1 MEPNLH
7 EFYTAGE
14 LAKMFML
21 SKQTILYYDRRG
33 ILEPKF
39 ISDNGYRY
47 YSLSQYLTLEI
58 IINLRKLDIPLPEI
72 QAYLKDRSPE
82 NLRKLLERKDQAC
95 LDIIRQNEKIRNDIA
110 IAFQQFEKAET
121 SLLDQIMLTYRRE
134 KKFYL
139 SPIKQDTHGRDVIFT
154 LARHNLKV
162 FSKRH
167 FKERAI
173 GWIITKE
180 DFLAQGRGRATA
192 FFSTVNQN
200 HPPGDAHLFTRPA
213 GCYLTL
219 RFSGTFHSRAP
230 EASQALQNFMT
241 RNSLTPI
248 GDVYIMPLRNHWM
261 TSNPNE
267 YLNQISF
274 QVTPL
279 SPPD

>member
-1 MEPNLH
+1 MGPNPH

-95 LDIIRQNEKIRNDIA
+95 LETIRQNEKIRNDIA
-110 IAFQQFEKAET
+110 IAFQQFEKANT
-121 SLLDQIMLTYRRE
+121 SLLDQIMLNYRRE

-139 SPIKQDTHGRDVIFT
+139 SPLNQNTEGRDVIFT

-180 DFLAQGRGRATA
+180 DFLSQGRGRATA

-200 HPPGDAHLFTRPA
+200 HSPGDAHIFTRPA
-213 GCYLTL
+213 GSYLTL

-230 EASQALQNFMT
+230 EVSQALQKFMA
-241 RNSLTPI
+241 RNGLAPVS
-248 GDVYIMPLRNHWM
+248 DVYVMPLRNHWM
-261 TSNPNE
+261 TSNPKE

-274 QVTPL
+274 QVAPL
-279 SPPD
+279 PPLD